1 MVCTSIVYVCAA
13 SYGFCFFNI
22 YFAIYI
28 HCCLLV
34 STEIQSRE
42 NFAVRSKKGE
52 KSQRQE
58 S

>member
-1 MVCTSIVYVCAA
+1 MVCTSIMYVCAA

-42 NFAVRSKKGE
+42 NFAVHSKKGE
-52 KSQRQE
+52 KSQREE